1 MFEPHFDQAH
11 GLQSLVPVPPT
22 RVLPVVA
29 TEGDTLSLELL
40 WTLERELQAQG
51 HTLVVID
58 GLCGLK
64 PQDAAQGHQRV
75 LQRWLAGV
83 PQGVVVLLHAQLHP
97 LAVLLADSEASPLV
111 PMALDSKG
119 VVQAYSAVKVLVQAA
134 GLLPVVL
141 PRVSARPPVTT
152 AAALQTAQQS
162 LQRCCHQSLR
172 VLPYVWPLEYHEHTV
187 LERRPRQEAC
197 VLRVLD
203 SALVLPV
210 APAPAAESAP
220 AVAAAPA
227 TVARLGHSVRR

>member
-11 GLQSLVPVPPT
+11 GLQALVPVPPT

-58 GLCGLK
+58 GLRGLQ

-111 PMALDSKG
+111 PIASPTSRHDRRCSR
-119 VVQAYSAVKVLVQAA
+119 AARTASASSRSAESRRQAA
-134 GLLPVVL
+134 SLTAMTGGIGASWSPGLG
-141 PRVSARPPVTT
+141 S
-152 AAALQTAQQS
+152 
-162 LQRCCHQSLR
+162 
-172 VLPYVWPLEYHEHTV
+172 
-187 LERRPRQEAC
+187 
-197 VLRVLD
+197 
-203 SALVLPV
+203 
-210 APAPAAESAP
+210 
-220 AVAAAPA
+220 
-227 TVARLGHSVRR
+227 